1 MRLKIGGYQGEGSVH
16 TAGIRAF
23 LDALDAE
30 AQGFDLDLSI
40 NVTAEGIAA
49 GSLFS
54 GTETGDFD
62 VCYMASGYLSGRVPS
77 LDLLDVPF
85 SVVDRLKAY
94 DALDGDVG
102 EILRRDVRAVT
113 GLHVMAFWDNG
124 FRHVSNSVR
133 SIRHP
138 RDCDALVI
146 RTLNNQSYM
155 DLLKDLGFQPVV
167 TDVKELV
174 EKVRSGAVDAQEN
187 PLTNLVN
194 FGLHEYH
201 RHVTMTSH
209 IFGVV
214 LFAANGRWWDGL
226 SDAQHSRVEAAARSA
241 SAVQR
246 QASIDDDRKL
256 LDVLIDDGVEVLSAD
271 AIDLQA
277 FRDASAACAG
287 NLRKK
292 LPEDLCQAYLQ
303 V

>member
-1 MRLKIGGYQGEGSVH
+1 MRLKVGGYQGDGSVH
-16 TAGIRAF
+16 TAGVRAF

-30 AQGFDLDLSI
+30 GQGFDVDLSI
-40 NVTAEGIAA
+40 NVTADGIAA

-62 VCYMASGYLSGRVPS
+62 VCYMASGYLSERVPS

-85 SVVDRLKAY
+85 SVLDRLKAY
-94 DALDGDVG
+94 AALDGNVGDV
-102 EILRRDVRAVT
+102 LRRDIRACT

-155 DLLKDLGFQPVV
+155 DLLQDLGFRPVV

-174 EKVRSGAVDAQEN
+174 EKVCSGAVDAQEN

-201 RHVTMTSH
+201 RYVTMTSH

-214 LFAANGRWWDGL
+214 LFAANGQWWDGL
-226 SDAQHSRVEAAARSA
+226 SDARRSRVEAAARTA
-241 SAVQR
+241 TAVQR
-246 QASIDDDRKL
+246 QASIEDDSKL
-256 LDVLIDDGVEVLSAD
+256 LKVLIDDGVEVLSSD
-271 AIDLQA
+271 DIDLQA

-287 NLRKK
+287 RLRER
-292 LPEDLCQAYLQ
+292 LPEDLCRAYLQ